1 MKNNLLM
8 LDINDLQL
16 FILIGLTTLPLGNFA
31 PHTSGY
37 LLLCG
42 RPASVK
48 TTQVLKTCEI

>member
-1 MKNNLLM
+1 MNNNLLM

-16 FILIGLTTLPLGNFA
+16 FILIGLTTLPLGNFV

-37 LLLCG
+37 PLLCG

-48 TTQVLKTCEI
+48 ITQVLKTCEI

>member
-1 MKNNLLM
+1 MNNNLLM

-16 FILIGLTTLPLGNFA
+16 FILIGLTTLPLANLV

>member
-1 MKNNLLM
+1 MNNILLM

-16 FILIGLTTLPLGNFA
+16 FILIGLTTLPLANLV

-42 RPASVK
+42 RPGICQNHPGFK
-48 TTQVLKTCEI
+48 NL